1 MKISDIIT
9 EKTSL
14 DNLTYRKK
22 NTGEN
27 NSLKDEEASE
37 PKDKFTSEKTVMPDM
52 ARMTQIQKSFVIDNL
67 SLNGLYEMQN
77 KVDNFEKSMAS
88 ASPDFDQLTR
98 ELNAIVNS
106 TKYNG
111 ENIISYLSTSI
122 GDSKS
127 LYTFKS
133 NLDSSIINTQAKL
146 AEERKNLAFYLVKNE
161 NIETSG
167 AFSSE
172 KTVRDITESL
182 NKANIRSLYKDIS
195 NASALLGLDK

>member
-27 NSLKDEEASE
+27 NSVKDEETAE
-37 PKDKFTSEKTVMPDM
+37 QKDMFASEKTVMPDI
-52 ARMTQIQKSFVIDNL
+52 ARMAQIQKSFVIDNL

-182 NKANIRSLYKDIS
+182 NKSNIRSLYKDIS